1 MEIGTFLGMGGDSL
15 FEEFG
20 LLGGG
25 GDASRVAAASFSVK
39 DHCALGD
46 PGGEMTD
53 SGTSS
58 MMSASLVSRADP
70 RSPPTCF
77 CRLPCLVPSV
87 EGAKGG
93 TDL

>member
-70 RSPPTCF
+70 RTCF
-77 CRLPCLVPSV
+77 CRLPCLVPPD
-87 EGAKGG
+87 EGAKGVTG
-93 TDL
+93 L

>member
-1 MEIGTFLGMGGDSL
+1 MEIGTFLGMGGDGL

-77 CRLPCLVPSV
+77 CRLPCLVPPD
-87 EGAKGG
+87 EGAKGETG
-93 TDL
+93 L